1 MVASIAYIQHSV
13 LRPWS
18 FTGVVFIRLS
28 MMNSMFGLLSWFLLS
43 QADNM
48 QTIRGSKMKNNFF
61 MWQNY
66 EKYG

>member
-48 QTIRGSKMKNNFF
+48 QTIRGSLHVAKLRKI
-61 MWQNY
+61 WLTLHP
-66 EKYG
+66 